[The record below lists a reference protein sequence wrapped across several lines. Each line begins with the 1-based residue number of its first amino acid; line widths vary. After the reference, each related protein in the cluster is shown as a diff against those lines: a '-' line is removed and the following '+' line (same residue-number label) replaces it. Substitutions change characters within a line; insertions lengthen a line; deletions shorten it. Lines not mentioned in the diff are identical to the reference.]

1 MSNQAHTGYADEQA
15 IPDSHGHHVTTGYA
29 GEQRLSWKG
38 VPGFKPILLI
48 IAFGLFALGVIMPP
62 SQSLLD
68 LVTMKSPPGYKLDRG
83 TENIVETVNKK
94 LRPDAFKAYQ
104 AEKEGK
110 AVVQDKPH
118 AAGEEAAHE
127 AAKPLMNADQ
137 VARLGKLMVLLLLFC
152 AFLWG
157 TEALPLGA
165 TDIMVAV
172 IMYAFAVLPID
183 EIARSYMQDAVFFIF
198 GILAVAVGVSKTGL
212 DKRIGLILLSR
223 IKGPKAFAFIFY
235 PAISISASF
244 LSEHALVALLI
255 PVLMGVYKVT
265 CKMYGVEKD
274 RALALFL
281 VLGMCFAANHG
292 GPGSPAA
299 GGRNAIMVG
308 YLMANG
314 TPIGFMDWVKF
325 GMPFVPV
332 CAACIGM
339 YMYFMLRSRF
349 KVPTFNPSD
358 IVKAEAE
365 RMGKMSVR
373 EIAMA
378 IILVVL
384 VAAWIILGE
393 HSGLGGPTLYA
404 VMAMFLCRI
413 VTWDDLQKGVSFDVV
428 GLYAAACA
436 MGVGLKFTGGALW
449 MANAFV
455 GYLPDFLTKGDNLAV
470 GVSLLSGTITNFMSD
485 GATVA
490 ALGPIVLPMGTLAE
504 VHPWKVGLAC
514 AFASS
519 FANALVVGTPNNAIA
534 FSMCRDPET
543 GERLMEVTDFIKYG
557 VGVTVIAWLVLWFWS
572 IFGYWQLLNWP
583 AF

>member
-1 MSNQAHTGYADEQA
+1 MAHQIKGGYADEE
-15 IPDSHGHHVTTGYA
+15 P
-29 GEQRLSWKG
+29 LSWRG
-38 VPGFKPILLI
+38 VPGFKPILLL
-48 IAFGLFALGVIMPP
+48 IAFGLFALFVILPP
-62 SQSLLD
+62 PQALLD

-94 LRPDAFKAYQ
+94 LRPDSFKEYQ
-104 AEKEGK
+104 AAKEGK
-110 AVVQDKPH
+110 PAVVEKS
-118 AAGEEAAHE
+118 AATGEEGAHHE
-127 AAKPLMNADQ
+127 AKPLLTAEQ
-137 VARLGKLMVLLLLFC
+137 VARMGKVMVLLLLFC

-165 TDIMVAV
+165 TDMLAAV
-172 IMYAFAVLPID
+172 VMYVFAILPID
-183 EIARSYMQDAVFFIF
+183 EIARAYMQDAVFFIF
-198 GILAVAVGVSKTGL
+198 GILAVAVGVGKTGL

-223 IKGPKAFAFIFY
+223 IKTPKAFAFLFY

-265 CKMYGVEKD
+265 CRMYGVQKD

-308 YLMANG
+308 YLMAQG
-314 TPIGFMDWVKF
+314 TPIGFMDWVKY

-332 CAACIGM
+332 VAACIGL
-339 YMYFMLRSRF
+339 YMYLLLKPKF
-349 KVPTFNPSD
+349 KVETFNPSE
-358 IVKAEAE
+358 IVKAEVA
-365 RMGKMSVR
+365 RMGKMTGR
-373 EIAMA
+373 EAAMA

-384 VAAWIILGE
+384 VLAWIILGE

-404 VMAMFLCRI
+404 VLAMFLCRI
-413 VTWDDLQKGVSFDVV
+413 VTWEDVQSGVSFDVV

-455 GYLPDFLTKGDNLAV
+455 GYLPDFLTKGDNLAL

-490 ALGPIVLPMGTLAE
+490 ALGPIVLPMGTLAD

-557 VGVTVIAWLVLWFWS
+557 VGVTIIAWLVLWFWG
-572 IFGYWQLLNWP
+572 IFGYWKLMSWP